1 MSGPV
6 PRDPF
11 SPAELALALTM
22 ARVLRNLLMKE
33 ARSGSRAQWIAD
45 LHMLNEAMRPFEPAS
60 LADVED
66 GVPP

>member
-1 MSGPV
+1 M
-6 PRDPF
+6 R
-11 SPAELALALTM
+11 AEDTLLLVV
-22 ARVLRNLLMKE
+22 ARTLRRRLMQE

-60 LADVED
+60 LANLED

>member
-45 LHMLNEAMRPFEPAS
+45 LHMLNEAMRPFEPAPLRWPS
-60 LADVED
+60 
-66 GVPP
+66 